1 MLTLNH
7 AACDGFGAL
16 RVLRAIGAAYASDG
30 DHEPL
35 DFLAGEDLPVQP
47 AAAYV
52 PPAPER
58 VRKRA
63 VERVRD
69 TLTRP
74 AELAA
79 DEPQEDSGVGFELI
93 TLTAAETSR
102 LHAADPAAG
111 ATNVLVA
118 ALHLAVAAW
127 NAEHDEPSHQ
137 IGVLIAVNLRPQDW
151 DAGRIGNFSVNART
165 ATARRDRS
173 GAAAALWAIAS
184 QMRRSERER
193 TGTALIA
200 GLRRMACSDCG
211 RSSRPSSCDR

>member
-69 TLTRP
+69 TLT
-74 AELAA
+74 AA
-79 DEPQEDSGVGFELI
+79 GGARRRRAAGGFRR
-93 TLTAAETSR
+93 R
-102 LHAADPAAG
+102 LRADHAHRRRDAADPAGG